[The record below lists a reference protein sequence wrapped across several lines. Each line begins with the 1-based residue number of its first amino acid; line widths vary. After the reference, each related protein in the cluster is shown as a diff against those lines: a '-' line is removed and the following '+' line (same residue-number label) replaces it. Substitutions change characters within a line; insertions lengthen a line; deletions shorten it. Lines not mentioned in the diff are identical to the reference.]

1 MNLTRKMMTRL
12 PLNQLTLNKWI
23 LYSSGGWLIGVL
35 LVILLGTFLDNAAV
49 GIGMGAGVG
58 IVQWIALKQ
67 HASMKAKWFLFSIVG
82 LGIPFLLFSLASG
95 TILLIKP
102 ETYIPIAT
110 LLGALLA
117 GWLQYRFILKQTYED
132 AANWILMNC
141 LGWTA
146 AAVITFV
153 GYLFISY
160 LPRAV
165 SLPLAFILLVIGGP
179 ILGLISGPT
188 ILPILKR
195 TKPGSINSTEPA
207 GTTTVIQTEDK
218 TTTGAED

>member
-1 MNLTRKMMTRL
+1 MNLTRKIMTRL

-58 IVQWIALKQ
+58 IAQWIALKQ

-195 TKPGSINSTEPA
+195 TKPGSIKSTEPA